1 MNTKTLDNYLKILK
15 EDCKTL
21 FNIDVINIYSNYN
34 KLINYNQQKN
44 LIEID
49 SKITN
54 KFFIRNNYINLQNK
68 DGYLLVFFPLLYNK
82 IQSYILPKINI
93 NKKYFLIISFGSK
106 NKEKFSI
113 KQEDELLIFFVKI
126 CKNKILNFIDQK

>member
-113 KQEDELLIFFVKI
+113 KQEDELIVFFVRV
-126 CKNKILNFIDQK
+126 CKNKILRFIDQK

>member
-68 DGYLLVFFPLLYNK
+68 DGYLLVFFSLLYNK